1 MMIGGVY
8 IKAIGA
14 SLGAMRV
21 DNRAVAA
28 AFGKDADFVL
38 ERIGA
43 LELRRAAPTDT
54 AVSLAV
60 AACQNALEN
69 AGVSLKEVGLILFVT
84 QNPDQGGLPHN
95 SAILQAELDLP
106 KGIVCL
112 DIGLGCS
119 GFAYGL
125 AVASSMMKTLGLQ
138 TALLVTS
145 DQYGGHLRPD
155 DGNTQMLFG
164 DGACATVLS
173 TEGGEL
179 EIKACRLG
187 TDGGAHQ
194 ALVRDTDGVIKMNG
208 RAVFG
213 FSRKMVP
220 NEIRRL
226 IDQCGLTL
234 ESIDALLLHQGSRA
248 IVEEIRKEL
257 ELDRSKVPIEL
268 DGYGNLV
275 SSSLPMLLKPRLSDV
290 RLSQIVLAGF
300 GVGLSWGAIWLERRV

>member
-84 QNPDQGGLPHN
+84 QNPDHGGLPHN

-155 DGNTQMLFG
+155 DGNTQMLFVTG
-164 DGACATVLS
+164 HAPLCYRQRV
-173 TEGGEL
+173 
-179 EIKACRLG
+179 
-187 TDGGAHQ
+187 
-194 ALVRDTDGVIKMNG
+194 
-208 RAVFG
+208 
-213 FSRKMVP
+213 
-220 NEIRRL
+220 
-226 IDQCGLTL
+226 
-234 ESIDALLLHQGSRA
+234 
-248 IVEEIRKEL
+248 
-257 ELDRSKVPIEL
+257 
-268 DGYGNLV
+268 V
-275 SSSLPMLLKPRLSDV
+275 SWR
-290 RLSQIVLAGF
+290 
-300 GVGLSWGAIWLERRV
+300 

>member
-1 MMIGGVY
+1 M
-8 IKAIGA
+8 
-14 SLGAMRV
+14 
-21 DNRAVAA
+21 
-28 AFGKDADFVL
+28 
-38 ERIGA
+38 
-43 LELRRAAPTDT
+43 
-54 AVSLAV
+54 
-60 AACQNALEN
+60 
-69 AGVSLKEVGLILFVT
+69 
-84 QNPDQGGLPHN
+84 
-95 SAILQAELDLP
+95 
-106 KGIVCL
+106 
-112 DIGLGCS
+112 
-119 GFAYGL
+119 
-125 AVASSMMKTLGLQ
+125 
-138 TALLVTS
+138 
-145 DQYGGHLRPD
+145 
-155 DGNTQMLFG
+155 
-164 DGACATVLS
+164 LS